1 MHAYVNA
8 GFLIE
13 WHDSQQR
20 VVRSARICFGN
31 IRPDFVHAQ
40 NVEQLLVGRDLY
52 NADTVAQV
60 FEQLLSSIQPDER
73 PPEASPE
80 YRQKLACS
88 LFYKFLLG
96 SAPKA
101 LVSDRFRSGGQL
113 LERPLSSGSQ
123 TFETIAKNYPITQP
137 VQKLEGMLPDVDALL
152 H

>member
-1 MHAYVNA
+1 MQILPRAQNVHAYVNA

-13 WHDSQQR
+13 WHDVQQR

-31 IRPDFVHAQ
+31 IRPDFVHAES
-40 NVEQLLVGRDLY
+40 VEQLLVGRDLY
-52 NADTVAQV
+52 NAGTVAQV
-60 FEQLLSSIQPDER
+60 FAQLLSSIQPEEM
-73 PPEASPE
+73 PPEASPQ

-96 SAPKA
+96 SAPKE
-101 LVSDRFRSGGQL
+101 LVSERFRSGGQL

-137 VQKLEGMLPDVDALL
+137 VQKLEGM
-152 H
+152 